1 MIMTGIIA
9 FLVIAAS
16 ICFYYLIFRSEAFS
30 AKINTF
36 ISILSPVSGSVIDL
50 GIIAVLT

>member
-1 MIMTGIIA
+1 MKIKFNRKMIMTGIIA

-36 ISILSPVSGSVIDL
+36 ISILSTELSLHIC
-50 GIIAVLT
+50 

>member
-16 ICFYYLIFRSEAFS
+16 ICFYYLIFRSDQHFYFYIKS
-30 AKINTF
+30 GHLRNYHC
-36 ISILSPVSGSVIDL
+36 ISVN
-50 GIIAVLT
+50 ANCKFY